1 MSRKVKNIIIISL
14 IIIVGIA
21 SGFTI
26 MLAKNSVKENSNG
39 VMQTPPQEQ
48 NGMQEQG
55 VGPGQMQEQQSNSE
69 MSQNQGTPP
78 EMPNSNTNM
87 KEESSNSGNQETPPA
102 KPDGSEENGNMTEPP
117 EKPDS
122 SSENSDQDSA
132 QEDNKMTTMQGS
144 SEQSNNQMQPP
155 SMPGQN
161 ANNESSELDISYYI
175 LFGIEG
181 FVISVLLAYLIMS
194 NFNKHTMTIALSG
207 ARRIIIFVILVVLLT
222 SALTVAQSFI
232 ANKLI
237 EDNQTQNQGGMQMPG
252 GNGGMSGNVTYTASK
267 EITEDSTI
275 ESGEYSSTTTDEN
288 ALLVSGDVDVSVSNA
303 TITKTGDS
311 EGGDNSNFYGNNSA
325 VLAKDGANLTLKNIT
340 VTTDADGANGV
351 FSYGGS
357 ATTNNSSSDGTTI
370 TISDSTITTTGDN
383 AGGIMTTGGGTT
395 NANNLTI
402 NTSGTSSAAI
412 RSDRGGGTVNVDKGT
427 YTTTGQGS
435 PAVYSTAN
443 IKVSNADL
451 IAKASEGIVIEGAN
465 TVSIEN
471 CDLTDSNTKLNGQST
486 TYKNIFLYQSMSG
499 DASNGTATFTAKN
512 SKITTNNGDTLYVTN
527 TTATINLE
535 NNTIV
540 NNDSTGNFLRAQ
552 KDSWGNS
559 GSNGGNVTLKMT
571 NQKAEGNIVIDSI
584 STLNM
589 QMMEGS
595 YYEGTINGAN
605 EAKSIELKLDST
617 SKIKLTGDSYVTSLE
632 DADTTYSNIDF
643 NGYKLYVN
651 GVAIN

>member
-1 MSRKVKNIIIISL
+1 MSRKVKNIIIIS
-14 IIIVGIA
+14 IIIILLIA

-26 MLAKNSVKENSNG
+26 MLAKNSVSNG
-39 VMQTPPQEQ
+39 VMQTPSQDQ
-48 NGMQEQG
+48 SGMQEQG
-55 VGPGQMQEQQSNSE
+55 AGPGQMQGQQSNSE
-69 MSQNQGTPP
+69 MSQNQGTLP

-87 KEESSNSGNQETPPA
+87 KEESSNSDNQGTPPA

-122 SSENSDQDSA
+122 SSENSDQNLA
-132 QEDNKMTTMQGS
+132 QEDNKMTTTQGD

-155 SMPGQN
+155 SMSGQS

-207 ARRIIIFVILVVLLT
+207 ARRIIIFVVLVVLLT

-237 EDNQTQNQGGMQMPG
+237 EDNQTQDQGGMQMPG
-252 GNGGMSGNVTYTASK
+252 GNSGMSGNVTYTASK

-357 ATTNNSSSDGTTI
+357 ATTNNSSSDGTTV

-471 CDLTDSNTKLNGQST
+471 CNLTDSNTKLNGQST

-535 NNTIV
+535 NNTII

-589 QMMEGS
+589 QMTEGS